1 MPFFEK
7 FLKNSIQEAMFE
19 FKFLFKLARCSFA
32 LVYLMKCFQI
42 KSVYNVN
49 RSIQDET
56 VDARLLEFTVEN
68 TRHYFQINLDEAISN
83 EGKPSGRAVFVET
96 VA

>member
-1 MPFFEK
+1 
-7 FLKNSIQEAMFE
+7 MFE
-19 FKFLFKLARCSFA
+19 FKFKLARYSFA